1 MRFKHKIH
9 SHTHTHTGSWH
20 IELYLT
26 PSNLVYSTAGVLCA
40 LAVGIAIII
49 GLLQAR
55 EKVRLGRCR
64 LLFTLIHFE
73 KGGKGRE
80 GGRERERERERERAR
95 ERASEHTV
103 NILFPHAT
111 VSRL

>member
-1 MRFKHKIH
+1 MRHTL
-9 SHTHTHTGSWH
+9 THTCTGSWH

-55 EKVRLGRCR
+55 EKVTVVDLDN
-64 LLFTLIHFE
+64 LYSLF
-73 KGGKGRE
+73 
-80 GGRERERERERERAR
+80 
-95 ERASEHTV
+95 
-103 NILFPHAT
+103 
-111 VSRL
+111 

>member
-1 MRFKHKIH
+1 MKFFATPYYYYET
-9 SHTHTHTGSWH
+9 HTHTHTHALVRSWH

-55 EKVRLGRCR
+55 EKVTMVDLENLYS
-64 LLFTLIHFE
+64 LL
-73 KGGKGRE
+73 
-80 GGRERERERERERAR
+80 
-95 ERASEHTV
+95 
-103 NILFPHAT
+103 
-111 VSRL
+111 

>member
-1 MRFKHKIH
+1 MQR
-9 SHTHTHTGSWH
+9 TCTGSWH

-55 EKVRLGRCR
+55 EKVTRSRESLFFALKVMERERGRGR
-64 LLFTLIHFE
+64 DFHRE
-73 KGGKGRE
+73 VEGGKRERKKARGRGRE
-80 GGRERERERERERAR
+80 LEGEGEREREREAER
-95 ERASEHTV
+95 
-103 NILFPHAT
+103 
-111 VSRL
+111 